1 MSNEYYNN
9 DTKITPFTKASSSDV
24 DADFDA
30 IATGFD
36 KLPEPHASA
45 PVTKGFAEVF
55 EIVDGTDEAHPAPIS
70 QIRDAVFYGTCA
82 GSANTY
88 AITLTPA
95 PSAYTAGM
103 TILFKPSASNTGAST
118 VNVNSLGAR
127 NVKSTFGADPG
138 ANEIYASNYALMT
151 YDGTN
156 FILLNPA
163 GGTTGSVVTTDD
175 VDDTPVNGET
185 TAPISSNWAHDH
197 VASENPHPK
206 FSGLVIEYDGTPA
219 TVAIGTGAKTFDTG
233 KPGKAFVAG
242 MKIVA
247 ARWST
252 PTTQWM
258 YGSVTS
264 YNSTTG
270 ELVMNSEL
278 FNGSGSYSGWLIYV
292 SGEIV
297 APGVGQT
304 WTDVLSGR
312 SIGTAYTNSTG
323 KPIIVSI
330 QVEAT
335 DIGYIWLQA
344 GPTTASENEITIGAI
359 FKLYTSTST
368 HRGNVVG
375 VIPIGW
381 KYRVGVTPADGIGST
396 LHKWLE
402 LR

>member
-1 MSNEYYNN
+1 VSNEYYNN

-175 VDDTPVNGET
+175 VDDTPVDAAT
-185 TAPISSNWAHDH
+185 TAPISSNWAYDH
-197 VASENPHPK
+197 VAAADPHTGYVRESEIDNSPVDGVTNAPISSNWAYDH
-206 FSGLVIEYDGTPA
+206 SGGA
-219 TVAIGTGAKTFDTG
+219 TG
-233 KPGKAFVAG
+233 
-242 MKIVA
+242 
-247 ARWST
+247 
-252 PTTQWM
+252 
-258 YGSVTS
+258 
-264 YNSTTG
+264 N
-270 ELVMNSEL
+270 LHL
-278 FNGSGSYSGWLIYV
+278 
-292 SGEIV
+292 
-297 APGVGQT
+297 GVGQT
-304 WTDVLSGR
+304 WTNVTTSR
-312 SIGTAYTNSTG
+312 SAGGTFTNNTG
-323 KPIIVSI
+323 KPIEVAVTFYHETLPGLIYYQSGAAIGSLWTVGCTACASAGAGYGYYGTATWVVPPGHVYRSI
-330 QVEAT
+330 CN
-335 DIGYIWLQA
+335 G
-344 GPTTASENEITIGAI
+344 GPTLSRW
-359 FKLYTSTST
+359 F
-368 HRGNVVG
+368 
-375 VIPIGW
+375 
-381 KYRVGVTPADGIGST
+381 
-396 LHKWLE
+396 E

>member
-9 DTKITPFTKASSSDV
+9 DVKITPFTKASSADV
-24 DADFDA
+24 DADLDA

-70 QIRDAVFYGTCA
+70 QIRDAVFYGTDSGA
-82 GSANTY
+82 ANAY
-88 AITLTPA
+88 AVTLTPA
-95 PSAYTAGM
+95 PSAYTTGM

-127 NVKSTFGADPG
+127 NIKSTFGANPG

-163 GGTTGSVVTTDD
+163 GGTTGSVVTISD
-175 VDDTPVNGET
+175 VDDTPVNGVT
-185 TAPISSNWAHDH
+185 TAPISSNWAYDH
-197 VASENPHPK
+197 VAAADPHTGYALE
-206 FSGLVIEYDGTPA
+206 SA
-219 TVAIGTGAKTFDTG
+219 TIG
-233 KPGKAFVAG
+233 
-242 MKIVA
+242 I
-247 ARWST
+247 
-252 PTTQWM
+252 
-258 YGSVTS
+258 
-264 YNSTTG
+264 
-270 ELVMNSEL
+270 
-278 FNGSGSYSGWLIYV
+278 
-292 SGEIV
+292 
-297 APGVGQT
+297 GQT
-304 WTDVLSGR
+304 WTNVLSGK
-312 SIGTAYTNSTG
+312 SFGTAYTNSTG

-344 GPTTASENEITIGAI
+344 GPTTGSENEITIGAI
-359 FKLYTSTST
+359 FKLYTSVSVY
-368 HRGNVVG
+368 RGNVVG

-381 KYRVGVTPADGIGST
+381 KYRVGVTPASGIGST